1 MQQALVKCVK
11 SCQLRCQCIQRLDQ
25 STVRPSRLLYR
36 GGNLALDSIARHCR
50 LDIHSDKSLYFVT
63 DHLPVNLLL
72 NGRLGL
78 RHCHHGVHLLLH
90 LVLHLRIDLLLHLR
104 RDHRCVRHRFQQ
116 GFSFRS
122 SKRRGGAPFFLFRHI
137 FCAGLGAHILVGSRK
152 DLFLRD
158 ACLYLFT
165 YGGGHAAPNRLFLF
179 AHLCFRLCAGG
190 PSCLLLHLYLYS
202 SCHFCR
208 HFCAGLFRCGF
219 QRRAADLLLYIRQN
233 GGIVFAR
240 HWGIAETGPR
250 Q

>member
-1 MQQALVKCVK
+1 M
-11 SCQLRCQCIQRLDQ
+11 
-25 STVRPSRLLYR
+25 
-36 GGNLALDSIARHCR
+36 
-50 LDIHSDKSLYFVT
+50 
-63 DHLPVNLLL
+63 
-72 NGRLGL
+72 
-78 RHCHHGVHLLLH
+78 
-90 LVLHLRIDLLLHLR
+90 
-104 RDHRCVRHRFQQ
+104 
-116 GFSFRS
+116 
-122 SKRRGGAPFFLFRHI
+122 
-137 FCAGLGAHILVGSRK
+137 GAHILVGSRK

-165 YGGGHAAPNRLFLF
+165 YGGGHAVSNRLFLF

-250 Q
+250 QQVLQLRVGRRKERIENRARAALQRRALSRQQRQAAGQLACCARKPGRSAA